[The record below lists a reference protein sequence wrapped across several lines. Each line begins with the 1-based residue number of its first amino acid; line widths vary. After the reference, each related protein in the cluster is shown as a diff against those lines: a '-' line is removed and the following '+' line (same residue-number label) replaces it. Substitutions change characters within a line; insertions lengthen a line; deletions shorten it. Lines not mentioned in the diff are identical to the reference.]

1 MRTKIIAEIG
11 WNHMG
16 DMDLAKKMI
25 VAAKESGADYAK
37 FQTWSVKNLKS
48 GPWDKDG
55 RLEIYKKAELSKDK
69 HFLLKEYCDNIGI
82 NFLTSIFN
90 VEDIDW
96 LSKLNCKIIKVP
108 SHEVYNSKLIE
119 KLDGKFELI
128 LISTGASKWN
138 EVLNIKT
145 LLSKSNF
152 TLMHCVSAYP
162 CNSKNINLERI
173 NDLKTISKDVG
184 YSGHS
189 PEIYDAIASMNYEL
203 SFIEKHFT
211 IDKSL
216 PGRDNEFAL
225 LPSELKTICD
235 YRDRF
240 FDMNIYHGKDSQ
252 DIESDVIDNYRG
264 RWSKG

>member
-184 YSGHS
+184 YSCHS

>member
-69 HFLLKEYCDNIGI
+69 HFLLKEYCDKIGI

-90 VEDIDW
+90 EEDIDW

-225 LPSELKTICD
+225 LPSELKMICD

>member
-1 MRTKIIAEIG
+1 VRTKIIAEIG

-37 FQTWSVKNLKS
+37 FQTWSVKNLKP
-48 GPWDKDG
+48 GPWDNDG
-55 RLEIYKKAELSKDK
+55 RLEIYKKAEISKDK
-69 HFLLKEYCDNIGI
+69 HSLLKQYCDKIGI

-96 LSKLNCKIIKVP
+96 LSELNCKIIKVP

-119 KLDGKFELI
+119 KLDGKFETI

-138 EVLNIKT
+138 EVVNIKA

-173 NDLKTISKDVG
+173 NDLKTISKEVG

-189 PEIYDAIASMNYEL
+189 PEIYDAIASMNYEV

-240 FDMNIYHGKDSQ
+240 FDMNIYHGKNSQ